1 MTRRGDVP
9 TGFWAVVARIAESPA
24 LTMGAGILLLL
35 TAGWE
40 IVEGLGEEFAP
51 GAHHGLAVFGLV
63 QVIAAMP
70 HCLHG
75 VKQMH
80 ESHRQVT
87 DDG

>member
-1 MTRRGDVP
+1 
-9 TGFWAVVARIAESPA
+9 
-24 LTMGAGILLLL
+24 MGAGILLLL
-35 TAGWE
+35 TSGWE
-40 IVEGLGEEFAP
+40 IVEGLGEEFSP

-80 ESHRQVT
+80 ESHTQVK
-87 DDG
+87 DHG